1 MTSDYI
7 KGLNDEVKAYYR
19 VLSPEFPGWL
29 TEYIDTPA
37 MRRLEGTGMN
47 WGSDHTDLYHNKY
60 WYSNLTHSIGVAL
73 IVWHYTG
80 DRKQTLAGVI
90 I

>member
-29 TEYIDTPA
+29 TEYIDTQATP
-37 MRRLEGTGMN
+37 RRNRHEL
-47 WGSDHTDLYHNKY
+47 
-60 WYSNLTHSIGVAL
+60 GVRPYRSL
-73 IVWHYTG
+73 P
-80 DRKQTLAGVI
+80 Q
-90 I
+90 